1 MYIAKWFL
9 GERKLRTFLTVGKIK
24 ENLFYLIFSCFRSHF
39 YEECYKKF
47 SLIFLIFVL
56 QKKQQ
61 TIKRLFNFLYNSI
74 LTSI

>member
-1 MYIAKWFL
+1 MSIAKWFW

-47 SLIFLIFVL
+47 SLIF
-56 QKKQQ
+56 
-61 TIKRLFNFLYNSI
+61 
-74 LTSI
+74 